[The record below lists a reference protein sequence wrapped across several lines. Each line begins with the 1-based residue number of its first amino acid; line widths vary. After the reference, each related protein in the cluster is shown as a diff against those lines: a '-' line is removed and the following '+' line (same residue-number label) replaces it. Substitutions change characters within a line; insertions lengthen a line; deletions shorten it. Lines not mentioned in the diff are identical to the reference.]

1 MPLTNPFS
9 TVLSN
14 PLVMAT
20 LATQAAGGL
29 AGQYNN
35 IRAQNEAQQQREFLD
50 ASLAEGHPVTSIP
63 RTGLLSHILGPE
75 TASPDIQNQEQIALG
90 QQRQQSLK
98 TLTEFRKD
106 FGPGVVN
113 SPYFSTL
120 LKQAGADPSLF
131 AGPTP
136 QEQALTRQTEALQNT
151 ERHQQQVETRLDQQ
165 HQDTVANQEANRAD
179 REAQNASTNALRDMT
194 IQNAKEAREAT
205 QRIENERNDD
215 ARRNHFD
222 TSVEKLNTDRQ
233 KVSAM
238 LSSANPADQK
248 TVQTLLDSLNAR
260 GTDLQKQAEKYNYDF
275 NPDEFQPLK
284 LGDKP
289 GFFARTFQGKMQA
302 VEPDTSVA
310 AEPTI
315 PAGARA
321 GRDASGKIV
330 GYSLNGKW
338 NPI

>member
-1 MPLTNPFS
+1 
-9 TVLSN
+9 
-14 PLVMAT
+14 MAT

-29 AGQYNN
+29 AGAYNQY
-35 IRAQNEAQQQREFLD
+35 RQQDQAEQQRQFLD
-50 ASLAEGHPVTSIP
+50 AALAKGAPVTSIP
-63 RTGLLSHILGPE
+63 RTGLLSHVLGPE

-136 QEQALTRQTEALQNT
+136 QEQALTRQTAALENT
-151 ERHQQQVETRLDQQ
+151 EQHQQQVEKRLDLQ
-165 HQDTVANQEANRAD
+165 HEDTVANQEANRAD
-179 REAQNASTNALRDMT
+179 REAQNASTNQLREMT
-194 IQNAKEAREAT
+194 IQNQQEAREAT
-205 QRIENERNDD
+205 QRIENERNEDS
-215 ARRNHFD
+215 RRNHFD
-222 TSVEKLNTDRQ
+222 MSVEKLNTDRQ

-284 LGDKP
+284 LGAKP
-289 GFFARTFQGKMQA
+289 GFWASTFQGAKQG

-310 AEPTI
+310 AAP
-315 PAGARA
+315 PANATSEIKDGTGKVVGHRVADGSVQWIGGGPPSAA
-321 GRDASGKIV
+321 GG
-330 GYSLNGKW
+330 GGL
-338 NPI
+338 